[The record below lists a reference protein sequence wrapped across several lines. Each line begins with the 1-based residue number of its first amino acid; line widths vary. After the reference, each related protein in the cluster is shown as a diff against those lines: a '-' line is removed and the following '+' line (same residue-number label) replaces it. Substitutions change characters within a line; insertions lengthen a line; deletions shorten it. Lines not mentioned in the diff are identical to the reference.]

1 MLSLIQS
8 FRLFSF
14 TYRKSVQVESF
25 RRVYIM
31 LLCGNRHDDKTVTS
45 DAASET
51 IHGLKQE
58 LERCLVMYRG
68 KREQLTEVNSAL
80 LEARNSVEDLK
91 QRLERTEKE
100 LKETKVGV
108 TAV

>member
-1 MLSLIQS
+1 
-8 FRLFSF
+8 
-14 TYRKSVQVESF
+14 
-25 RRVYIM
+25 M

-100 LKETKVGV
+100 LKETKVCGCEKRFASQDKGTV
-108 TAV
+108 TSFLTCVIL